1 MKLRVGL
8 ARAAERRGRQAIQG
22 MVGQFQARMLS
33 GHEQAG
39 RLAEIG
45 KGSCNGTYLDGFRTR
60 SDDKRNTRLA
70 QLSP

>member
-1 MKLRVGL
+1 
-8 ARAAERRGRQAIQG
+8 

-39 RLAEIG
+39 WLAEIG